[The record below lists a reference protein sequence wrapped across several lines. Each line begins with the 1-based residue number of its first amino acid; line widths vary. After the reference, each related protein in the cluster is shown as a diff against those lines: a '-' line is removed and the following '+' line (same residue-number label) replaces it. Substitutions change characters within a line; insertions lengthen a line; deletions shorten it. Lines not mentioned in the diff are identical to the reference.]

1 MNGNECI
8 CTEEPPD
15 YSFEYVRDA
24 MEDET
29 CNATCSGSSEH
40 RCGGVNALSVYVASM
55 TST

>member
-55 TST
+55 IST